1 MSLRKIFAETVTN
14 QAKVDTRVVTIV
26 GDISHGIFSE
36 MRRSSPDR
44 YFNIGIC
51 EPGMVSIAAGLA
63 SQGLIPVVHTIAPFL
78 IERSYE
84 QLKLDF
90 SYQKLGGNFISV
102 GGAFEYS
109 KLGCTHHCYT
119 DYSLISKLPN
129 AQVFFPGSEEEF
141 KILFLE
147 NYDNGLLNYFRL
159 TEFTHDVSVTGK
171 IRSGKAVKLRT
182 GEQIT
187 IAVCGGA
194 ALSRAYEAVRA
205 LETCGIDA
213 ELLYFHT
220 LRPLDVEVARE
231 SVRKTRRLLVVEE
244 NFESDGLFT
253 SILTEIRGEFIYQAT
268 NLAISDFVRDYGSY
282 EYLVD
287 QAGLSAQDIIQ
298 TSVKLMNDR
307 R

>member
-1 MSLRKIFAETVTN
+1 MSLRKIFAEVVTN
-14 QAKVDTRVVTIV
+14 QAKVDSRVVTIV

-36 MRRSSPDR
+36 MRKSSPDR

-84 QLKLDF
+84 QIKLDF

-119 DYSLISKLPN
+119 DYSLISKFPN
-129 AQVFFPGSEEEF
+129 SQVFFPGSEEEF
-141 KILFLE
+141 KTLFLD

-159 TEFTHDVSVTGK
+159 TEFPHDIEMSSK
-171 IRSGKAVKLRT
+171 ILSGKAQKIRT
-182 GEQIT
+182 GKKIT

-194 ALSRAYEAVRA
+194 VLSRASEASDKLNA
-205 LETCGIDA
+205 NGIDLD
-213 ELLYFHT
+213 LLYFHT
-220 LRPLDVEVARE
+220 LKPLDVSTVIE
-231 SVRKTRRLLVVEE
+231 SVRQTRKLLVVEE
-244 NFESDGLFT
+244 NYETDGLFT
-253 SILTEIRGEFIYQAT
+253 AITSAIRGEFTYHART
-268 NLAISDFVRDYGSY
+268 LAISDFIRDYGSY
-282 EYLVD
+282 EYLVER
-287 QAGLSAQDIIQ
+287 AGLSVHDIVQASI
-298 TSVKLMNDR
+298 SLVGGRK
-307 R
+307 